1 MKIQSIAMNRQSR
14 ILTVCLAVVVL
25 CAPWFAACGGPDQVS
40 AIPRTSKFNPV
51 FGEEKP
57 AAAKET
63 QNPQFDL
70 SFLHDDHF
78 ACIRI
83 NPANFLKDE
92 DFNEIQWQDL
102 EAQVAK
108 VLGNQNSQLNKMT
121 AIWLILDQSV
131 ISTIGSANGES
142 GPPINWVIDYASPF
156 DLKEV
161 DDQKSHQT
169 RSRLSVKSLSDTR
182 LAIGSEAALNKLVG
196 NTSTSELAHLVSTWD
211 KESAANGALTIGPIR
226 SFLVSIFEM
235 VSRFGPEGKKLA
247 NLPDVVEN
255 VQLSISLE
263 PSSNGDQVLLEGMI
277 AITDEELAKEIVKS
291 LSGLGESSSS
301 PMSSI
306 INGGMGGRETPT
318 AMFKPTSIAA
328 MEVLAKEIKDKELFS
343 VQNETGK
350 IVFQLLRPD
359 SLSQAISASVGD
371 GKKQLEILARVETL
385 TRIAEAMKAYEAKYD
400 RLPSMNAISQDESNK
415 TGTPPQFSWRTAI
428 LPFLDEQEL
437 HDRFDFAKPWDAT
450 ENLEVAREIPEVF
463 KINNENELTTLQLVA
478 GADGVYR
485 AGRPQPLLSDIKDK
499 SIWTAILIES
509 SEKLARNWIH
519 PGIVEIDDASS
530 EDLGQSDEKGV
541 LMINA
546 AFKVRAV
553 KKDNELIR
561 RVLTSEGGETM
572 SRKDFIPLELSGRK

>member
-14 ILTVCLAVVVL
+14 ILTVCLLLL
-25 CAPWFAACGGPDQVS
+25 CAPWIAACGGPDQVS

-63 QNPQFDL
+63 PNPQFDL

-83 NPANFLKDE
+83 NPANFLNDE
-92 DFNEIQWQDL
+92 DFKEIQWQDL
-102 EAQVAK
+102 EAQVAE
-108 VLGNQNSQLNKMT
+108 VLGEQNSQLSKMT
-121 AIWLILDQSV
+121 AIWLILDQSI
-131 ISTIGSANGES
+131 ISTIGSANSES
-142 GPPINWVIDYASPF
+142 GPPINWVVDYASPF
-156 DLKEV
+156 DLKQV
-161 DDQKSHQT
+161 DEQKSHPS

-182 LAIGSEAALNKLVG
+182 LAIGSEAVLNKLVA
-196 NTSTSELAHLVSTWD
+196 NTSTSELASLVSTWD

-226 SFLVSIFEM
+226 SFLVNIFEM
-235 VSRFGPEGKKLA
+235 VSRFGPEGKKLV

-263 PSSNGDQVLLEGMI
+263 PPINGDQVLLEGMI
-277 AITDEELAKEIVKS
+277 AITDEKLSKEIVKS

-301 PMSSI
+301 PISSML
-306 INGGMGGRETPT
+306 NGGMGGMETPT

-328 MEVLAKEIKDKELFS
+328 MEVLVKEIKDKELFS
-343 VQNETGK
+343 VKNETGK
-350 IVFQLLRPD
+350 IVFHLLRPN
-359 SLSQAISASVGD
+359 SLSQAISASVAD
-371 GKKQLEILARVETL
+371 GKKQLQILARAETL
-385 TRIAEAMKAYEAKYD
+385 TQIAEAIKAYEAEYD
-400 RLPSMNAISQDESNK
+400 RLPSMNAISRDESNK

-437 HDRFDFAKPWDAT
+437 YDRFDFAKPWDAT
-450 ENLEVAREIPEVF
+450 ENLDVAQEIPDVF

-485 AGRPQPLLSDIKDK
+485 AERPQPLLSDIKDK
-499 SIWTAILIES
+499 SIWTAIVIES
-509 SEKLARNWIH
+509 NERLAQNWIQ
-519 PGIVEIDDASS
+519 PGILEIDDASS
-530 EDLGQSDEKGV
+530 EDLGQSDENGV

-553 KKDNELIR
+553 KKENELIR
-561 RVLTSEGGETM
+561 KVLTSEGGETM
-572 SRKDFIPLELSGRK
+572 SRKEFIPLELSGRK